1 MMIVVI
7 CGLPGV
13 GKTTLAR
20 GLAPLINA
28 TVLSTDKIRKELIAT
43 PTYIWQERR
52 LVYDVMTLI
61 AKYFQN
67 AGINCILDATF
78 TTENSRK
85 ELRRKLAL
93 TCNQFSIIECI
104 CSEDVIVSRLRNRE
118 NDFSDA
124 DITIYRKM
132 KNIYEPV
139 RGEHI
144 IVDTSNPSNIDM
156 KKIAEQIMKARL

>member
-1 MMIVVI
+1 MIVII

-43 PTYIWQERR
+43 PTYIWEERR

-61 AKYFQN
+61 AKYFLN
-67 AGINCILDATF
+67 AGVNCILDATF
-78 TTENSRK
+78 TTESSRN
-85 ELRRKLAL
+85 EVRRKLAL
-93 TCNQFSIIECI
+93 TCNRFSIIECT
-104 CSEDVIVSRLRNRE
+104 CSENVIMSRLKNRA
-118 NDFSDA
+118 NDYSDA
-124 DITIYRKM
+124 DISIYRKM

-144 IVDTSNPSNIDM
+144 IVDTSNPSNTDM
-156 KKIAEQIMKARL
+156 KKIAEQIMKTRL

>member
-1 MMIVVI
+1 MIVII

-13 GKTTLAR
+13 GKTTLAT

-43 PTYIWQERR
+43 PTYIWEERR

-61 AKYFQN
+61 AKYCQN
-67 AGINCILDATF
+67 SGVNCILDATF
-78 TTENSRK
+78 STESSRN
-85 ELRRKLAL
+85 EVRRKLVL
-93 TCNQFSIIECI
+93 TCNRFSIIECI
-104 CSEDVIVSRLRNRE
+104 CSEDVIISRLKNRE
-118 NDFSDA
+118 NDYSDA
-124 DITIYRKM
+124 DISIYRKM

-144 IVDTSNPSNIDM
+144 IIDTSNPSNIDM
-156 KKIAEQIMKARL
+156 KRIAEQITKTRL

>member
-1 MMIVVI
+1 MMIVII

-13 GKTTLAR
+13 GKTTLAT

-43 PTYIWQERR
+43 PTYIWEERR

-61 AKYFQN
+61 AKYCQN
-67 AGINCILDATF
+67 SGVNCILDATF
-78 TTENSRK
+78 STESSRN
-85 ELRRKLAL
+85 EVRRKLVL
-93 TCNQFSIIECI
+93 TCNRFSIIECI
-104 CSEDVIVSRLRNRE
+104 CSEDVIISRLKNRE
-118 NDFSDA
+118 NDYSDA
-124 DITIYRKM
+124 DISIYRKM

-144 IVDTSNPSNIDM
+144 IIDTSNPSNIDM
-156 KKIAEQIMKARL
+156 KRIAEQITKTRL

>member
-28 TVLSTDKIRKELIAT
+28 AVLSTDKIRKELIAT

-61 AKYFQN
+61 AKYCQN

-93 TCNQFSIIECI
+93 KCNQFSIIECI

-144 IVDTSNPSNIDM
+144 IVGTSNPSNIDI
-156 KKIAEQIMKARL
+156 KKIAEQIMKDRL

>member
-28 TVLSTDKIRKELIAT
+28 AVLSTDKIRKELIAT

-61 AKYFQN
+61 AKYCQN

-93 TCNQFSIIECI
+93 KCNQFSIIECI

-144 IVDTSNPSNIDM
+144 IVDTSNPSNIDI
-156 KKIAEQIMKARL
+156 KKIAEQIMKDRL